1 MIHWPAAH
9 FEAGK
14 PGEKGLQVKTRIGFS
29 VTKTDTSFANKATIK
44 AWNLTRTTVSHIQK
58 EGSVIRLF
66 VSINGIS
73 HLIFTG
79 DIDETRMT
87 GQGADDILEIKT
99 GDGEKKLK
107 SVLDLSA
114 DRGQSWDFVF
124 SQAAQALGVPL
135 GTVRG
140 IPPTPLKRGYSY
152 SGLAKNLM
160 DSLAK
165 RFSLVWS
172 VQNGVLQ
179 VLPSSE
185 SLKTS
190 AVGLNKDTG
199 LLGNLSKD
207 VVKKEISGRSQLN
220 PGITPGRILQI
231 TSARFGGVIDE
242 LTGKASGSG
251 YFKTLEVTHSG
262 DTEGSQWET
271 KFRASIAKGVQ

>member
-1 MIHWPAAH
+1 MIHWPSAY

-14 PGEKGLQVKTRIGFS
+14 PGEKGLQVKTRISFS
-29 VTKTDTSFANKATIK
+29 VVKTDTSFANKATVK
-44 AWNLTRTTVSHIQK
+44 AWNLTSATVSHIQK

-66 VSINGIS
+66 VSVNGIN

-87 GQGADDILEIKT
+87 GQGADDILEIQT

-107 SVLDLSA
+107 AITDISA
-114 DRGQSWDFVF
+114 DRGQSWKSVF

-135 GTVRG
+135 GTVQG
-140 IPPTPLKRGYSY
+140 VPSDTLKRCYSY
-152 SGLAKNLM
+152 SGMAKNLL
-160 DSLAK
+160 DNLAK
-165 RFSLVWS
+165 RFSLIWS

-179 VLPSSE
+179 VLPISE

-190 AVGLNKDTG
+190 AVILNRDTG
-199 LLGNLSKD
+199 LLDYLTKD
-207 VVKKEISGRSQLN
+207 KVKKELSGRSQLN

-231 TSARFGGVIDE
+231 TSGRFGGVIDE

-251 YFKTLEVTHSG
+251 YFKTLEVNHSG
-262 DTEGSQWET
+262 DTEGGQWET
-271 KFRASIAKGVQ
+271 GFRASLATGVQ